1 MATTL
6 RQNASRRG
14 LTTAPAHPPQKESAP
29 KAAPRKRKHKKTM
42 AAWQPEEMNSLYCH
56 VMAHAEK
63 FADVTCDGG
72 AEAFNRELLQ
82 DSTGN
87 DEEVQETP
95 ISIEVI
101 DAVAKKEPGFVAGFG
116 DKVHVEFV
124 VALKR
129 SSQLKTVGKRY
140 SELEEFHAVLL
151 SHNLVD
157 RLQAPP
163 FPEKQTFRDS
173 WYKFDAT
180 DVNSDFVRNRRV
192 ALDQYLRNLF
202 GTFPT
207 LFHEPCAIAFFGIE
221 EFEFEAAKEVSQQT
235 AARAERVRKAQEANI
250 APIAPVPQQNDAGVI
265 DV

>member
-1 MATTL
+1 M
-6 RQNASRRG
+6 
-14 LTTAPAHPPQKESAP
+14 
-29 KAAPRKRKHKKTM
+29 
-42 AAWQPEEMNSLYCH
+42 
-56 VMAHAEK
+56 
-63 FADVTCDGG
+63 
-72 AEAFNRELLQ
+72 
-82 DSTGN
+82 
-87 DEEVQETP
+87 
-95 ISIEVI
+95 I

-129 SSQLKTVGKRY
+129 GSQLKTVGKRY

-235 AARAERVRKAQEANI
+235 AARASAGGKLRRRTSLRSSPCLSKRRRGHRVPR
-250 APIAPVPQQNDAGVI
+250 GTLY
-265 DV
+265 

>member
-1 MATTL
+1 MYK
-6 RQNASRRG
+6 RQ
-14 LTTAPAHPPQKESAP
+14 
-29 KAAPRKRKHKKTM
+29 
-42 AAWQPEEMNSLYCH
+42 
-56 VMAHAEK
+56 
-63 FADVTCDGG
+63 
-72 AEAFNRELLQ
+72 ELLQ
-82 DSTGN
+82 DSANN
-87 DEEVQETP
+87 DEEVVETP

-129 SSQLKTVGKRY
+129 GAQLKTVGKRY

-207 LFHEPCAIAFFGIE
+207 LYSTSRARSPFLASRSSSSKRRRRCPSRRPRARNVFEKLKKRTSLRSSPCPRKLMRASSTCDNLWYYSLV
-221 EFEFEAAKEVSQQT
+221 VSYMYMP
-235 AARAERVRKAQEANI
+235 ARKHRGDGVL
-250 APIAPVPQQNDAGVI
+250 AG
-265 DV
+265 

>member
-1 MATTL
+1 
-6 RQNASRRG
+6 
-14 LTTAPAHPPQKESAP
+14 
-29 KAAPRKRKHKKTM
+29 
-42 AAWQPEEMNSLYCH
+42 
-56 VMAHAEK
+56 
-63 FADVTCDGG
+63 
-72 AEAFNRELLQ
+72 
-82 DSTGN
+82 
-87 DEEVQETP
+87 
-95 ISIEVI
+95 
-101 DAVAKKEPGFVAGFG
+101 
-116 DKVHVEFV
+116 
-124 VALKR
+124 
-129 SSQLKTVGKRY
+129 
-140 SELEEFHAVLL
+140 LEEFHAVLL

-157 RLQAPP
+157 LLQAPP

-250 APIAPVPQQNDAGVI
+250 APIEPVPQKADDGVV

>member
-1 MATTL
+1 
-6 RQNASRRG
+6 
-14 LTTAPAHPPQKESAP
+14 
-29 KAAPRKRKHKKTM
+29 M